1 MKKFHFTLDT
11 LLNYKDQVLEREKNS
26 LASLNAQK
34 IEAMNLKEALELEMK
49 EAQDDFNYRAQKGIS
64 AMEMFIFK
72 EHHNTLRLRIEDA
85 KRSIESLETAVERQL
100 GVVTE
105 ASKEVKSLEKLEEKQ
120 LEDYNFKVA
129 KADEQ
134 FIEEYV
140 NGASVR
146 AAMTESS

>member
-120 LEDYNFKVA
+120 LEDYNFKMA

>member
-49 EAQDDFNYRAQKGIS
+49 EAQYDFNYRAQKGIS

-120 LEDYNFKVA
+120 LEDYNFKAA